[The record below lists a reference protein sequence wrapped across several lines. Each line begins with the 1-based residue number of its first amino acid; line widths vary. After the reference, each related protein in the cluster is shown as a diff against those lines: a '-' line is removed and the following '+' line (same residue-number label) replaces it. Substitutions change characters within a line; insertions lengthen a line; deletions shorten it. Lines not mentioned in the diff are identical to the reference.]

1 MKFQLLTVKYMSVKA
16 SLTKIY
22 AWANF
27 SQEDI
32 CRGKLLTKRYLY
44 KDISRDRRPKLRYMA
59 TKTKIYSWASVSHE
73 NICRY
78 RHL

>member
-1 MKFQLLTVKYMSVKA
+1 MSVKA

-22 AWANF
+22 AWAFF

-44 KDISRDRRPKLRYMA
+44 EEASFSHKDISRDRSSKL
-59 TKTKIYSWASVSHE
+59 
-73 NICRY
+73 
-78 RHL
+78 